1 MSKTLIYKTRWR
13 FLPILNYLLIA
24 LFCILCAGTLF
35 VNTSTFTDNQILP
48 KWLFAF
54 MGLGVIGIV
63 FSVMLLAGKKYV
75 CNMKVLNAM
84 IVILC
89 FLQAGYGILQFCN
102 ILPPSSATYKV
113 TGSFD
118 NPAGFAGSL
127 CAGLPFTV
135 YFLLD
140 TNIKSI
146 RWSGWFAMLIIS
158 IGILMSE
165 SRTGLLCI
173 AIVSIVHFVYY
184 NVKKLHGR
192 KAIIGFCFSLIL
204 FLASAILLF
213 NAIYQWKKNSADGR
227 LLIWKCTWEMIK
239 DKPITGHGIGA
250 FEAHYMDYQA
260 KYFEEHP
267 NSQFTMLADNVKHP
281 FNEFLS
287 IGVQFG
293 VIGWG
298 CLLALAIFLVYCYRR
313 HPSQEGFVSLL
324 ALVSVAVF
332 SSFSYPFTYPF
343 PWIITVLGIG
353 VLIGKGYGNL
363 RFSQMNMMKKAIAI
377 CLLVA
382 SAFLL
387 FTVGNRIKA
396 EMEWKR
402 ISRLS
407 LRGQTYSM
415 LPHYQHLLA
424 TLGKEPYFLYNYA
437 AELCVAKRYDD
448 CLKTASACRKY
459 WADYDLEVLQ
469 AEALIGLEQY
479 EKTKHYLEKAATMC
493 PVRFVP
499 LYRLHYVYKKM
510 KNEKEANRL
519 AHLIIEKPVKV
530 ESDIVRAIKREM
542 RLYCDNTVQ

>member
-1 MSKTLIYKTRWR
+1 
-13 FLPILNYLLIA
+13 
-24 LFCILCAGTLF
+24 
-35 VNTSTFTDNQILP
+35 
-48 KWLFAF
+48 
-54 MGLGVIGIV
+54 MGLGVIGLV

-75 CNMKVLNAM
+75 CNMKMLNAM
-84 IVILC
+84 ILILC
-89 FLQAGYGILQFCN
+89 VLQAGYGILQFCN

-140 TNIKSI
+140 TNTKSI
-146 RWSGWFAMLIIS
+146 RWGGWFAMLIIS

-192 KAIIGFCFSLIL
+192 KAIIGFCFSLML
-204 FLASAILLF
+204 LLASAILLF
-213 NAIYQWKKNSADGR
+213 NAIYQWKKDSADGR

-250 FEAHYMDYQA
+250 FESHYMDYQA

-313 HPSQEGFVSLL
+313 HPSQEGYVSLL

-332 SSFSYPFTYPF
+332 PHFLIPSRILF
-343 PWIITVLGIG
+343 LG
-353 VLIGKGYGNL
+353 
-363 RFSQMNMMKKAIAI
+363 
-377 CLLVA
+377 LL
-382 SAFLL
+382 L
-387 FTVGNRIKA
+387 
-396 EMEWKR
+396 
-402 ISRLS
+402 
-407 LRGQTYSM
+407 
-415 LPHYQHLLA
+415 
-424 TLGKEPYFLYNYA
+424 
-437 AELCVAKRYDD
+437 
-448 CLKTASACRKY
+448 Y
-459 WADYDLEVLQ
+459 WA
-469 AEALIGLEQY
+469 
-479 EKTKHYLEKAATMC
+479 
-493 PVRFVP
+493 
-499 LYRLHYVYKKM
+499 
-510 KNEKEANRL
+510 L
-519 AHLIIEKPVKV
+519 A
-530 ESDIVRAIKREM
+530 
-542 RLYCDNTVQ
+542 C